1 MLRILRSNQPI
12 ATALIPLLAVFL
24 WSIDWVS
31 GREPLQQGESL
42 AWLPAVFEPLFPS
55 VLHYLMIAS
64 SGLLLN
70 ALFNRHELAERRN
83 NLAGWMFV
91 LFAGTLPVM
100 KPLSPALLGSL
111 PFIAGLNAA
120 LKVYRQNDGGAHYF
134 NAGFW
139 IGVATLCSQMYAAAG
154 IALIAAVFYTRAA
167 NWREVSLPLLGYGL
181 PSAILATLLWLT
193 DQPVFDIVY
202 LKNAETSEVNTLF
215 FVASGVV
222 LVLVLIGFASMTV
235 LRGSSSNKSK
245 NSKAVLLLFTISFA
259 LTGGWTLSSE
269 PESLPVLGTL
279 ICGWM
284 LPWPL
289 LRGKGWVVSLYFMAT
304 LIVAALLFISTY

>member
-1 MLRILRSNQPI
+1 MIRILRSNQPI
-12 ATALIPLLAVFL
+12 ATAVVPLLAALMWGINVL
-24 WSIDWVS
+24 GD
-31 GREPLQQGESL
+31 RPALQQGESL
-42 AWLPAVFEPLFPS
+42 AWLPAVFEPEFPHA
-55 VLHYLMIAS
+55 LHYLLIAC

-70 ALFNRHELAERRN
+70 ALFNRHELAGARN

-91 LFAGTLPVM
+91 LFAGALPVM
-100 KPLSPALLGSL
+100 QPVSPALLGSL
-111 PFIAGLNAA
+111 PFIVGLNAA

-154 IALIAAVFYTRAA
+154 VALIAAVFYTRAA

-181 PSAILATLLWLT
+181 PSALLATMLWLL
-193 DQPVFDIVY
+193 DEPVFDIVY
-202 LKNAETSEVNTLF
+202 LKGRPTSDANTLF
-215 FVASGVV
+215 FAAAGVAM
-222 LVLVLIGFASMTV
+222 LLALIGFTSMTA

-245 NSKAVLLLFTISFA
+245 NSKAVLLLFTIAFA
-259 LTGGWTLSSE
+259 LTGGWTLGSE
-269 PESLPVLGTL
+269 PESLPVLGAL

-289 LRGKGWVVSLYFMAT
+289 LRGRGWMVSLYFFLT
-304 LIVAALLFISTY
+304 LVAAAMLFTSPY

>member
-1 MLRILRSNQPI
+1 MLQILRSNQPI
-12 ATALIPLLAVFL
+12 ATAVIPLLAVAL
-24 WSIDWVS
+24 WAIDWLS
-31 GREPLQQGESL
+31 DRAPMQQGESL
-42 AWLPAVFEPLFPS
+42 AWLPAVFTLEFNS
-55 VLHYLMIAS
+55 ALHYLLIAV

-70 ALFNRHELAERRN
+70 NLFNQHELTGSRN

-91 LFAGTLPVM
+91 LFAGSLPVM
-100 KPLSPALLGSL
+100 KPLSPALLGSVF
-111 PFIAGLNAA
+111 FIAGLNAA

-154 IALIAAVFYTRAA
+154 VALIASVFYTRAA

-181 PSAILATLLWLT
+181 PSAILATLLWLSG
-193 DQPVFDIVY
+193 QPVFDIVY
-202 LKNAETSEVNTLF
+202 LSGQHTNEVNTLF
-215 FVASGVV
+215 FLSAGFAIV
-222 LVLVLIGFASMTV
+222 LAVIGFAAMTA

-245 NSKAVLLLFTISFA
+245 NSKAVLLLFTIFFA
-259 LTGGWTLSSE
+259 LTGGWTFGSE
-269 PESLPVLGTL
+269 PESLPILAAL

-289 LRGKGWVVSLYFMAT
+289 LRGRRWTVKVYFMLT
-304 LIVAALLFISTY
+304 LSVAAMLFISAY